1 MRLRFRDE
9 ARGRNGRGGDGAS
22 QMDALPG
29 SEVQMREQR
38 LETKSRANWRYDR
51 GAACCNNMPCASN
64 GSSRVCTPVY
74 WPVVQVRRVQCTVY
88 SLAIGLSPR
97 SLPLLF
103 CWPHSI
109 TLADYSALSTCKRRI
124 STRPLPIRPRE

>member
-1 MRLRFRDE
+1 MRLRYRVE
-9 ARGRNGRGGDGAS
+9 ARVRNGRGGDGAS

-74 WPVVQVRRVQCTVY
+74 
-88 SLAIGLSPR
+88 
-97 SLPLLF
+97 
-103 CWPHSI
+103 
-109 TLADYSALSTCKRRI
+109 
-124 STRPLPIRPRE
+124 